1 MNQALRFTLSFSG
14 NDADRNEIDL
24 YDVSQALIGFQRSLA
39 LTTHLVI
46 NDQIITQAPSLKGAN
61 IFAIPPE
68 EGSWK
73 MTAVL
78 GIAATTFATIGT
90 APRDTVIGHLV
101 YSAYDYV
108 VNETLGF
115 HVNYEKSLGE
125 QYEELKKQELEFN
138 GIQQHRLDSLTE
150 KCEKA
155 IKDLHRP
162 IYAKETASKGIIT
175 AQFPQ
180 NTLPVGKPLTLSTY
194 EYVSFT
200 QTENNITTI
209 KGRVSSYNSN
219 TFKGRIYVPE
229 EGRPLPFTL
238 VNEAK
243 TEYSVSMI
251 ANSLLA
257 NTQRS
262 IFSDEGFVFC
272 KAFKNTSKSGM
283 IKSYSIIEVSP
294 TPFY

>member
-1 MNQALRFTLSFSG
+1 MNQQLRFTLSFSG

-24 YDVSQALIGFQRSLA
+24 YDVSQALVGFQRSLA

-46 NDQIITQAPSLKGAN
+46 NDQIITQAPSLKGAS
-61 IFAIPPE
+61 IYALPPE

-78 GIAATTFATIGT
+78 GIAATTLTTIGT
-90 APRDTVIGHLV
+90 APRDTVIGHLI
-101 YSAYDYV
+101 YSAYDYII
-108 VNETLGF
+108 NETLGF
-115 HVNYEKSLGE
+115 HVDYEKSLGE
-125 QYEELKKQELEFN
+125 QYEELKKEEIEIE
-138 GIQQHRLDSLTE
+138 GIKQHRLDSLTE

-162 IYAKETASKGIIT
+162 IYAKETASKGIIEVN
-175 AQFPQ
+175 FPRH
-180 NTLPVGKPLTLSTY
+180 TYPIGKPLTLSTY
-194 EYVSFT
+194 EYISFT
-200 QTENNITTI
+200 QTESKTTI
-209 KGRVSSYNSN
+209 IRGRVSSYNSN

-229 EGRPLPFTL
+229 EGRPLPFLL
-238 VNEAK
+238 VNDAK
-243 TEYSVSMI
+243 TEYSVSII

-262 IFSDEGFVFC
+262 LFSDEGFVFC

-283 IKSYSIIEVSP
+283 IKSYNIVEVSA